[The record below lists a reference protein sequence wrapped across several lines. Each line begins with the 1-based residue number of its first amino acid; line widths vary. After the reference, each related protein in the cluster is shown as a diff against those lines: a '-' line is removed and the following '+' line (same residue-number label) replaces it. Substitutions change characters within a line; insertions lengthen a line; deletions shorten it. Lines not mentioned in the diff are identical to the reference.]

1 MRALFKGIK
10 KLIIFIIVILL
21 FVAGY
26 FVKEG
31 YDLYKAAIEEKS
43 LEMRVKELKE
53 MDNYTKLEDIS
64 KYYIDGLIAVEDKR
78 FYEHNGIDPYAIG
91 GAFVYTFQSQKIG
104 FGASTLS
111 QQLAKNLVLDQRKKL
126 VRKIA
131 EIFATI
137 EIEKNYSKDEILE
150 MYANISYF
158 GDGYYGIGNAS
169 KGYFGK
175 APSELDLNE
184 ATLLAGIPNAP
195 SVYQLSNDNDG
206 TYIRQIAVINAM
218 MKNNTLDVDTGESL
232 IESIKNTRGI

>member
-31 YDLYKAAIEEKS
+31 YDFYQAAIEEKS

-91 GAFVYTFQSQKIG
+91 GAFVYTFQSKKIG

-150 MYANISYF
+150 MYANITYF

-169 KGYFGK
+169 YGYFGK
-175 APSELDLNE
+175 TPSELDLNE

-218 MKNNTLDVDTGESL
+218 MKNGTLDEEEGNKL
-232 IESIKNTRGI
+232 IETIKNERGI

>member
-150 MYANISYF
+150 MYANITYF

-169 KGYFGK
+169 YGYFGK
-175 APSELDLNE
+175 TPSELDLNE

>member
-1 MRALFKGIK
+1 MRTFFKGIK
-10 KLIIFIIVILL
+10 KLIVLILVIIIFV
-21 FVAGY
+21 VGY
-26 FVKEG
+26 FVKDG
-31 YDLYKAAIEEKS
+31 YDLYRAAIEEKS

-64 KYYIDGLIAVEDKR
+64 KYYLDGLIAVEDKR
-78 FYEHNGIDPYAIG
+78 FYEHHGIDPYAIG
-91 GAFVYTFQSQKIG
+91 GAVVYTFQAQNIG

-111 QQLAKNLVLDQRKKL
+111 QQLAKNLVLDQRRKL

-137 EIEKNYSKDEILE
+137 DIEKNYSKDEILE

-175 APSELDLNE
+175 EPKELDLNE
-184 ATLLAGIPNAP
+184 ATLLVGLPNAP
-195 SVYQLSNDNDG
+195 SVYQLSNNNDG
-206 TYIRQIAVINAM
+206 TYLRQIKVIQSM
-218 MKNNTLDVDTGESL
+218 IKNGTLDQNEGDAL
-232 IESIKNTRGI
+232 IEKIKNERGI